1 MGFLIWMAKLAIKIL
16 FPKRDNS
23 WLFRLWDF
31 SLKAKII
38 YFYLSLFF
46 MIIEVIFDS
55 MEPYALGQLTKL
67 MSNSSNNESVE
78 NFSNIIFKIVSI
90 LFCNRLFEIIKDRF
104 SNLFNKNFEKN
115 LQKEYYLSLLK
126 KDTEFFDKNKISDL
140 FSVLSNDISI
150 IGDISVLGFVNLLKQ
165 LIQSLICFIMLFL
178 ISKNLCLFICIFV
191 PLIALLNSFKK
202 NYILKIE
209 SKNENDEKY
218 SNNAVYET
226 LENIKFKKWDF
237 LFGWL
242 N

>member
-90 LFCNRLFEIIKDRF
+90 LFCNRLF
-104 SNLFNKNFEKN
+104 
-115 LQKEYYLSLLK
+115 
-126 KDTEFFDKNKISDL
+126 
-140 FSVLSNDISI
+140 
-150 IGDISVLGFVNLLKQ
+150 
-165 LIQSLICFIMLFL
+165 
-178 ISKNLCLFICIFV
+178 
-191 PLIALLNSFKK
+191 
-202 NYILKIE
+202 
-209 SKNENDEKY
+209 
-218 SNNAVYET
+218 
-226 LENIKFKKWDF
+226 
-237 LFGWL
+237 
-242 N
+242 